1 MKMKLFDIMFD
12 RIIFAQRRKG
22 AEILYDSYLEKKL
35 CVSAPLREI
44 KKKEGVPFRST
55 SN

>member
-1 MKMKLFDIMFD
+1 MIFFD

-22 AEILYDSYLEKKL
+22 AEIGYDSPPPKKL

-44 KKKEGVPFRST
+44 KKNGD
-55 SN
+55 